1 MKKIAKL
8 LCLVLAL
15 SMIFV
20 FAGCGE
26 KADETSS
33 NTSTVSSED
42 ENKNTNSAVDA
53 EGNPNSD
60 ANTDAEENTNSDAN
74 SNTSTVTKDEVA
86 TVTEGKLTMATNAYF
101 QPYEFYEGDKIVGID
116 AEIAAAIA
124 EKLGLELVIEDMAFD
139 SIITAVSAGKA
150 DFGLAGMTIT
160 EERLKSVDFSVSYAK
175 GVQSIIVKE
184 GSEIKSVD
192 DLYKDGAS
200 YKIGT
205 QLGTTGYIY
214 ATDDFGEK
222 LVTPYTTG
230 NEAVTALLG
239 GDVDCVIIDN
249 EPAKSF
255 VKNNAG
261 LAILDTS
268 YADEDYAACVAKGNT
283 ALLDAID
290 GAIVDLTA
298 DGTIQKIVDKYI
310 K

>member
-74 SNTSTVTKDEVA
+74 TNTSTVTKDEVA

-192 DLYKDGAS
+192 DLYKDGES
-200 YKIGT
+200 YKIGVFPKS
-205 QLGTTGYIY
+205 LSAAMLI
-214 ATDDFGEK
+214 
-222 LVTPYTTG
+222 
-230 NEAVTALLG
+230 AL
-239 GDVDCVIIDN
+239 
-249 EPAKSF
+249 S
-255 VKNNAG
+255 
-261 LAILDTS
+261 
-268 YADEDYAACVAKGNT
+268 
-283 ALLDAID
+283 
-290 GAIVDLTA
+290 
-298 DGTIQKIVDKYI
+298 
-310 K
+310 

>member
-1 MKKIAKL
+1 MKNFVKIMSL
-8 LCLVLAL
+8 LLAL

-20 FAGCGE
+20 FAGCG
-26 KADETSS
+26 KDTAKTDSDTSI
-33 NTSTVSSED
+33 VSS
-42 ENKNTNSAVDA
+42 ENKNTNSGAT
-53 EGNPNSD
+53 
-60 ANTDAEENTNSDAN
+60 TDADKDNTAADGKI
-74 SNTSTVTKDEVA
+74 VTA
-86 TVTEGKLTMATNAYF
+86 TEGKLTMATNAYF
-101 QPYEFYEGDKIVGID
+101 QPYEFYDGDKIVGID

-124 EKLGLELVIEDMAFD
+124 EKLGLELVIKDMAFD
-139 SIITAVSAGKA
+139 SIITAVSEGEA

-175 GVQSIIVKE
+175 GVQSIIVKD
-184 GSEIKSVD
+184 GSKIKSVD
-192 DLYKDGAS
+192 DLYADGAA
-200 YKIGT
+200 YKVGT

-230 NEAVTALLG
+230 NEAVNALLG

-249 EPAKSF
+249 EPAKAF
-255 VKNNAG
+255 VKNNTG
-261 LAILDTS
+261 LKILDTS

-290 GAIVDLTA
+290 GAIVDLTS